1 MRTPFF
7 ILAGNLLKITVECAS
22 PKYVKGNYGFAKLK
36 DVFNF
41 LVRIKGFPRGYIGH
55 WLLNIA
61 KDGRIDGVYTARYG
75 LKIESD
81 FHNYALAQKIAKET
95 GLIQS
100 FDKVSSKPEIAMAF
114 AKAFDREV
122 GKK

>member
-1 MRTPFF
+1 VPFF
-7 ILAGNLLKITVECAS
+7 PFGREILKITVECAS
-22 PKYVKGNYGFAKLK
+22 PKYVKGNYDFARLE

-41 LVRIKGFPRGYIGH
+41 LVRIKGFSRGNIGR

-61 KDGRIDGVYTARYG
+61 KDGRIAGAYTARYG

-95 GLIQS
+95 ELVQS
-100 FDKVSSKPEIAMAF
+100 FNKVSSKPEIAMAF
-114 AKAFDREV
+114 AKAFDREAN
-122 GKK
+122 KK